1 MILGDAGVLYDVH
14 ATGLVRVLLNPHSQP
29 LTTRVWRIQQDV
41 PVASRDDIRRI
52 QDTLDK
58 LRGS

>member
-14 ATGLVRVLLNPHSQP
+14 ATGLVQVLLSSHSQP